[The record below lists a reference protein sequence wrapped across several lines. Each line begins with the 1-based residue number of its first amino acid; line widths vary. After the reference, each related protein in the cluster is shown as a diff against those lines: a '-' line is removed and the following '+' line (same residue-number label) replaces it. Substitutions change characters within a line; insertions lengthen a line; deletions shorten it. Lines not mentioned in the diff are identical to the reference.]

1 MKKNIYKNLQNK
13 IITATLVV
21 SLTPLFI
28 LGVTIYLQFDK
39 IYRLK
44 IEEQIEYRASA
55 QAEAIDLFLK
65 ERSAILSA
73 VADTHSFEKL
83 SNLDTLVSVFNM
95 LNSHAG
101 AFVDMGVIDDQG
113 NHIAYTGPY
122 KLKGYNYYQEQW
134 FGQVMSRGIYIS
146 DVYLGFRQIPHFI
159 IAVRRQEDEKSWI
172 LRATID
178 PYIFGDMVKAAQVGK
193 SGDAFIVN
201 AEGVFQTIPRFSG
214 RIQEKWYIDTR
225 LFGGKTNPV
234 ELPDKNGVNRLH
246 SGAWLKN
253 KDWLFVINQDI
264 AEEMKSMFVTRTME
278 IIIFLAGMIAIVLTT
293 VFTARMAIKK
303 LRDTDTKMNELNAQ
317 LLQSDKLAALGKMAA
332 GVAHEINNPLAVI
345 LQKTGWMEDLLLEE
359 EFQNSPNIEEYRKS
373 VNKIEEHVERARKV
387 VHNMLGYARK
397 MEPRSEDVDINNLII
412 QTIGILENFAR
423 INNIE
428 INTLLADKLPI
439 IAGEQAQLQQVFLNL
454 ITNAI
459 DAINQDGTIKVISEF
474 NEHDITV
481 KVVDN
486 GPGIPFEQQGRVFD
500 PFFTTKEVGRG
511 TGLGLWVSYNI
522 MEKLGGNITLA
533 SDAGR
538 GATFTVTI
546 PIVSPEKK

>member
-1 MKKNIYKNLQNK
+1 MKTNLYKKLQRK

-21 SLTPLFI
+21 SLTPLLI
-28 LGVTIYLQFDK
+28 LGVSIYLQFAK

-73 VADTHSFEKL
+73 VADTHSFERL
-83 SNLDTLVSVFNM
+83 SNTDTLNNLFNM
-95 LNSHAG
+95 LNSRAG
-101 AFVDMGVIDDQG
+101 AFVDLGVIDEKG
-113 NHIAYTGPY
+113 NHITYTGPY

-159 IAVRRQEDEKSWI
+159 IAVRRQEGEKNWI

-178 PYIFGDMVKAAQVGK
+178 PYIFGDMVKAAHIGK

-214 RIQEKWYIDTR
+214 RIQEKWYFDTK
-225 LFGGKTNPV
+225 LFGGKTNSV
-234 ELPDKNGVNRLH
+234 ELPDKHGINRLYA
-246 SGAWLKN
+246 GAWLKN
-253 KDWLFVINQDI
+253 KDWLLVINQDI
-264 AEEMKSMFVTRTME
+264 SEEMKTMFATRTIE
-278 IIIFLAGMIAIVLTT
+278 IIIFLTGMIAIVLTT
-293 VFTARMAIKK
+293 VLTTRMAIKK
-303 LRDTDTKMNELNAQ
+303 LHDTDLKMNELNAQ

-345 LQKTGWMEDLLLEE
+345 LQKTGWMGDLLIEE
-359 EFQNSPNIEEYRKS
+359 EFQNSPNFEEYRKS
-373 VNKIEEHVERARKV
+373 VKKIEEHVERARKV

-397 MEPRSEDVDINNLII
+397 MEPRSEDVDVNNVII

-423 INNIE
+423 LNNIKIE
-428 INTLLADKLPI
+428 TKLSEKLPI

-459 DAINQDGTIKVISEF
+459 DAIGQDGAIDVISEV
-474 NEHDITV
+474 NGHNITV
-481 KVVDN
+481 KVVDD
-486 GPGIPFEQQGRVFD
+486 GPGIPVEQQARVFE
-500 PFFTTKEVGRG
+500 PFFTTKEIGRG

-522 MEKLGGNITLA
+522 MEKLGGSISLE
-533 SDAGR
+533 SKAGQ
-538 GATFTVTI
+538 GTTFIVTI
-546 PIVSPEKK
+546 PIVPPEKK